1 MVAGLKIPTLAGVN
15 MDTRTMIV
23 SGAYIISGLR
33 MGMGGIALAIKGHL
47 NNELPRFIC
56 FVLNVYLL

>member
-1 MVAGLKIPTLAGVN
+1 